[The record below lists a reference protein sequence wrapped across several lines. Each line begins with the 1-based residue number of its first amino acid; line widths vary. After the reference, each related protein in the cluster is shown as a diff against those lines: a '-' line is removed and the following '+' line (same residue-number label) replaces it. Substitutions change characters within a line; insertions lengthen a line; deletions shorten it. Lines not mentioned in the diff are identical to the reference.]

1 MLNESPTPGG
11 AERSGIRALFSQEAR
26 WQAWL
31 DIEAALALTQAELG
45 MIPADSA
52 KRIADVAHLS
62 LLDADR
68 LAEAAERTNHPL
80 VPLVWELSRVAGDH
94 DGGWVHWGATTQNIL
109 QTGDIVLLRLAHV
122 MLLRSLAAI
131 LDELA
136 SLCERAAT
144 MVIAG
149 RTHGQHAVPTTMG
162 FKVAVWT
169 DELARHVER
178 MRSAE
183 TRVFTAMLG
192 GAVGNYAS
200 LGEQGPAVQDGVARR
215 LGLTPM
221 TIPARSVGDHLAEY
235 VCLLG
240 LLAATIAKMAREIY
254 TLMKT
259 EFQEVEEPVAKG
271 TVGSSTMP
279 QKRNPK
285 LCQAIIADSATPR
298 AMVAVALEAM
308 QVEHEADRSHY
319 LMMQRALESSV
330 VATGDM
336 LSGMAKVL
344 DGLQLFPE
352 RMRRNAELSNGLMM
366 SEAVMLHIGRTA
378 GRQAAHDIV
387 YDNAQRAALESIP
400 LATLLAA
407 DPRVTGLTT
416 GDLDRLLD
424 PESYVGLSAQLAQ
437 QGAELG
443 RRAAVELSHHIDE
456 LSTIASGRFG

>member
-1 MLNESPTPGG
+1 
-11 AERSGIRALFSQEAR
+11 
-26 WQAWL
+26 
-31 DIEAALALTQAELG
+31 
-45 MIPADSA
+45 
-52 KRIADVAHLS
+52 
-62 LLDADR
+62 
-68 LAEAAERTNHPL
+68 
-80 VPLVWELSRVAGDH
+80 
-94 DGGWVHWGATTQNIL
+94 
-109 QTGDIVLLRLAHV
+109 
-122 MLLRSLAAI
+122 
-131 LDELA
+131 
-136 SLCERAAT
+136 
-144 MVIAG
+144 
-149 RTHGQHAVPTTMG
+149 
-162 FKVAVWT
+162 
-169 DELARHVER
+169 
-178 MRSAE
+178 
-183 TRVFTAMLG
+183 
-192 GAVGNYAS
+192 
-200 LGEQGPAVQDGVARR
+200 
-215 LGLTPM
+215 
-221 TIPARSVGDHLAEY
+221 
-235 VCLLG
+235 
-240 LLAATIAKMAREIY
+240 
-254 TLMKT
+254 
-259 EFQEVEEPVAKG
+259 
-271 TVGSSTMP
+271 MP

-387 YDNAQRAALESIP
+387 YDNAQRAALESMP